1 MKIALFL
8 SLKIQAIGIM
18 VSNRSIKLFKLKKL
32 SSLSQFQGL
41 TCRLAGHWRNTMA
54 AVTDAALI
62 SGGSIG
68 SMNQVGNKLLLVAG
82 AAAVIAVMAVFW
94 LWSQQP
100 DYRILFSNYSD
111 KDGGAIVASLE
122 KMNVPYKFSDSGT
135 AILVP
140 AAQVHQARLKLA
152 SDGLPRG
159 GNIGFEILENQKFG
173 VSQFVEQVNFQRAL
187 EGELERSIQSIGA
200 VEVAR
205 IHLAIPKATVFV
217 RDQQKPTASV
227 LLNLRAGRSLDAQQV
242 GAVVHLVASSVP
254 DLPAANVT
262 VVDQN
267 GNLLSDTSK
276 KMGANNLDPTQLK
289 YIDDIQQSIVKR
301 VESIIE
307 PIVGAKNVRAEASA
321 EIDFSS
327 LEQAAETYKPNQKP
341 DDVVIRSSQSNESQ
355 TSDGATATGVP
366 GALTNQPQANAT
378 APINAAPGDAAAA
391 TAAGTT
397 PLSSQKNLTTN
408 FEVDKTIRYV
418 QQGMGGIKRLN
429 VAVVVN
435 NMQVVDKKGKV
446 TYRPLTVAE
455 KTQINDLAMQAM
467 GFNKERGDA
476 LTVVNSSFASE
487 AAEIMPEVP
496 LWKNPETIEY
506 VKDALRFIVGIVV
519 LLMIYKKA
527 LSPVLRKLMA
537 ASPKLLHAPSSE
549 DTVVN
554 LSGEQSQLAAPVDRS
569 LEAAKQMAKDNPR
582 MVASVVAN
590 WTSGNE

>member
-1 MKIALFL
+1 M
-8 SLKIQAIGIM
+8 
-18 VSNRSIKLFKLKKL
+18 IK
-32 SSLSQFQGL
+32 
-41 TCRLAGHWRNTMA
+41 HWRNIMA
-54 AVTDAALI
+54 AGNDAALI
-62 SGGSIG
+62 NQGGIG
-68 SMNQVGNKLLLVAG
+68 LNSQLGNKLILIVA

-100 DYRILFSNYSD
+100 DYRVLFSNYTD
-111 KDGGAIVASLE
+111 KDGGAIVAALE
-122 KMNVPYKFSDSGT
+122 KMNVPYKFSESGT

-140 AAQVHQARLKLA
+140 ASQVHQARLKLA
-152 SDGLPRG
+152 ADGLPKG

-217 RDQQKPTASV
+217 RDQQQPTASV

-254 DLPAANVT
+254 NLPAANVT

-301 VESIIE
+301 VESIIT
-307 PIVGAKNVRAEASA
+307 PIVGSKNVRAEASA
-321 EIDFSS
+321 EVDFSS

-341 DDVVIRSSQSNESQ
+341 DDATIRSLQSNESQ
-355 TSDGATATGVP
+355 TSNSGAATGVP
-366 GALTNQPQANAT
+366 GALSNQPPANAT
-378 APINAAPGDAAAA
+378 APITTTAGNAPGATPTADAAPVNN
-391 TAAGTT
+391 
-397 PLSSQKNLTTN
+397 QKNTTTN
-408 FEVDKTIRYV
+408 FEVDKTVKYS

-435 NMQVVDKKGKV
+435 NMPVIDKKGKV
-446 TYRPLTVAE
+446 TYRPLTAAE

-467 GFNKERGDA
+467 GFSKERGDA
-476 LTVVNSSFASE
+476 LTVVNSSFAGE
-487 AAEIMPEVP
+487 PEEIIPEVP
-496 LWKNPETIEY
+496 MWKNPETIEY
-506 VKDALRFIVGIVV
+506 GKDALRFIVGIVV
-519 LLMIYKKA
+519 LIMIYKRL
-527 LSPVLRKLMA
+527 LSPMLRKITA
-537 ASPKLLHAPSSE
+537 PVPKLLNAPNDNDSI
-549 DTVVN
+549 VN
-554 LSGEQSQLAAPVDRS
+554 LSGQEGQEKLSSPAGNNNNLA
-569 LEAAKQMAKDNPR
+569 AAKQLAKDNPR

>member
-1 MKIALFL
+1 
-8 SLKIQAIGIM
+8 
-18 VSNRSIKLFKLKKL
+18 
-32 SSLSQFQGL
+32 
-41 TCRLAGHWRNTMA
+41 MA
-54 AVTDAALI
+54 AGNDAALVNN
-62 SGGSIG
+62 GGLG
-68 SMNQVGNKLLLVAG
+68 SMSQMGNKLLLVAG

-100 DYRILFSNYSD
+100 DYRVLFSNYSD
-111 KDGGAIVASLE
+111 KDGGAIVAALE

-152 SDGLPRG
+152 SDGLPKG

-205 IHLAIPKATVFV
+205 IHLAIPKASVFV

-227 LLNLRAGRSLDAQQV
+227 LLNLRAGRSLDVQQV

-276 KMGANNLDPTQLK
+276 KMGANNLDPTQIK

-301 VESIIE
+301 VESIIT

-327 LEQAAETYKPNQKP
+327 VEQAAETYKPNQKP
-341 DDVVIRSSQSNESQ
+341 DDSTVRSLQSNESK
-355 TSDGATATGVP
+355 TAADSATATGVP
-366 GALTNQPQANAT
+366 GALSNQPPAAAT
-378 APINAAPGDAAAA
+378 APIVTPPVAGATPGATTAAPVA
-391 TAAGTT
+391 
-397 PLSSQKNLTTN
+397 PVSSQKNTTTN
-408 FEVDKTIRYV
+408 YEVDKTVRYV

-435 NMQVVDKKGKV
+435 NMPVVDKKGKT

-455 KTQINDLAMQAM
+455 KTQINDLAQQAM
-467 GFNKERGDA
+467 GFSKERGDS
-476 LTVVNSSFASE
+476 LTVVNSSFAGE
-487 AAEIMPEVP
+487 PLEIIPEVP
-496 LWKNPETIEY
+496 LWKNPEVIEY
-506 VKDALRFIVGIVV
+506 GKDALRFIVGIVV
-519 LLMIYKKA
+519 LLVIYKKA
-527 LSPVLRKLMA
+527 LSPMLRKLTA
-537 ASPKLLHAPSSE
+537 GAPKQLKGPE
-549 DTVVN
+549 DDGDDAVVS
-554 LSGEQSQLAAPVDRS
+554 LSGEQERLPRVSGYEQS
-569 LEAAKQMAKDNPR
+569 LEAAKQLAKDNPR

-590 WTSGNE
+590 WTSGSD

>member
-1 MKIALFL
+1 
-8 SLKIQAIGIM
+8 
-18 VSNRSIKLFKLKKL
+18 
-32 SSLSQFQGL
+32 
-41 TCRLAGHWRNTMA
+41 MA
-54 AVTDAALI
+54 AATDAALT
-62 SGGSIG
+62 SGGTMG
-68 SMNQVGNKLLLVAG
+68 SVSQMGNKLLLLAG
-82 AAAVIAVMAVFW
+82 VAAVMAVMAVFW

-100 DYRILFSNYSD
+100 DYRVLFSNYSD
-111 KDGGAIVASLE
+111 KDGGAIVAALE

-152 SDGLPRG
+152 SDGLPKG

-205 IHLAIPKATVFV
+205 IHLAIPKASVFV

-227 LLNLRAGRSLDAQQV
+227 LLNLRSGRSLDAQQV

-276 KMGANNLDPTQLK
+276 KMGSNNLDPTQIK
-289 YIDDIQQSIVKR
+289 YVDDIQQSIVKR
-301 VESIIE
+301 VESIIT
-307 PIVGAKNVRAEASA
+307 PIVGTKNVRAEASA

-327 LEQAAETYKPNQKP
+327 LEQAVESYKPNQKP
-341 DDVVIRSSQSNESQ
+341 DDVTIRSMQSNESK
-355 TSDGATATGVP
+355 TSNGGAATGVP
-366 GALTNQPQANAT
+366 GALSNQPPANAT
-378 APINAAPGDAAAA
+378 APITVPPGATPSA
-391 TAAGTT
+391 TAAEAT
-397 PLSSQKNLTTN
+397 PVNSQKNMTTN
-408 FEVDKTIRYV
+408 YEVDKTVRYV
-418 QQGMGGIKRLN
+418 QQAMGGIKRLN

-446 TYRPLTVAE
+446 TYRPLTTAE
-455 KTQINDLAMQAM
+455 KKQINDLAMQAM
-467 GFNKERGDA
+467 GFNKERGDS
-476 LTVVNSSFASE
+476 LTVVNSSFAGE
-487 AAEIMPEVP
+487 PVEILPEVP

-506 VKDALRFIVGIVV
+506 VKDALRFIVGVVV
-519 LLMIYKKA
+519 LFMIYSRA
-527 LSPVLRKLMA
+527 LKPMLRKLTA
-537 ASPKLLHAPSSE
+537 PSPKLLNAPGSE
-549 DTVVN
+549 DAIVN
-554 LSGEQSQLAAPVDRS
+554 LSGEQMGGEGRKLLVPGHNQN

-590 WTSGNE
+590 WTNGNE

>member
-1 MKIALFL
+1 
-8 SLKIQAIGIM
+8 
-18 VSNRSIKLFKLKKL
+18 
-32 SSLSQFQGL
+32 
-41 TCRLAGHWRNTMA
+41 MA
-54 AVTDAALI
+54 AGNNAALT
-62 SGGSIG
+62 SGGGLGAMSQ
-68 SMNQVGNKLLLVAG
+68 MGNKLLLVAA

-100 DYRILFSNYSD
+100 DYRVLFSNFTD
-111 KDGGAIVASLE
+111 KDGGSIVAALE

-152 SDGLPRG
+152 SDGLPKG

-205 IHLAIPKATVFV
+205 IHLAIPKVSVFV

-254 DLPAANVT
+254 DLPTANVT

-276 KMGANNLDPTQLK
+276 KMGANNLDPTQIK
-289 YIDDIQQSIVKR
+289 YIDDIQQSIIKR
-301 VESIIE
+301 VESIIT

-327 LEQAAETYKPNQKP
+327 VEQAAETYKPNQKP
-341 DDVVIRSSQSNESQ
+341 DDLTIRSLQSNESK
-355 TSDGATATGVP
+355 SAADGAATGVP
-366 GALTNQPQANAT
+366 GALSNQPPANAT
-378 APINAAPGDAAAA
+378 APIVTQPVAGVPGAAAA
-391 TAAGTT
+391 APPVNT
-397 PLSSQKNLTTN
+397 QKNTTTN

-435 NMQVVDKKGKV
+435 NMPVVDKKGKT

-455 KTQINDLAMQAM
+455 KTQINDLAQQAM
-467 GFNKERGDA
+467 GFNKERGDS
-476 LTVVNSSFASE
+476 LTVVNSSFAGE
-487 AAEIMPEVP
+487 PVEIIPDVP
-496 LWKNPETIEY
+496 LWKNPEVIEY
-506 VKDALRFIVGIVV
+506 GKDALRFLVGIVV

-527 LSPVLRKLMA
+527 LSPMLRKLMSPA
-537 ASPKLLHAPSSE
+537 PKLLSAPTE
-549 DTVVN
+549 GGDTDAVVS
-554 LSGEQSQLAAPVDRS
+554 LSGEQAKLTLATRYDQS
-569 LEAAKQMAKDNPR
+569 LEAAKQLAKDNPR
-582 MVASVVAN
+582 MVARVVAN

>member
-1 MKIALFL
+1 
-8 SLKIQAIGIM
+8 
-18 VSNRSIKLFKLKKL
+18 
-32 SSLSQFQGL
+32 
-41 TCRLAGHWRNTMA
+41 MA
-54 AVTDAALI
+54 AGNDAAL
-62 SGGSIG
+62 
-68 SMNQVGNKLLLVAG
+68 MNQGVMGLNSQLGNKLLLVVA
-82 AAAVIAVMAVFW
+82 AAAVVAVMAVFW

-100 DYRILFSNYSD
+100 DYRVLFSNYSD
-111 KDGGAIVASLE
+111 KDGGSIVAALE

-152 SDGLPRG
+152 SDGLPKG
-159 GNIGFEILENQKFG
+159 GNIGFEVLENQKFG

-205 IHLAIPKATVFV
+205 IHLAIPKASVFV

-227 LLNLRAGRSLDAQQV
+227 LLNLRGGRSLDAQQV

-254 DLPAANVT
+254 NLPAANVT

-276 KMGANNLDPTQLK
+276 KMGSNNLDPTQLK
-289 YIDDIQQSIVKR
+289 YIEDIQQSIVKR
-301 VESIIE
+301 VESIIT

-327 LEQAAETYKPNQKP
+327 IEQAAESYKPNQKP
-341 DDVVIRSSQSNESQ
+341 DDAAIRSLQSNESL
-355 TSDGATATGVP
+355 TSNGAGATGVP
-366 GALTNQPQANAT
+366 GALSNQPPANAT
-378 APINAAPGDAAAA
+378 APL
-391 TAAGTT
+391 TT
-397 PLSSQKNLTTN
+397 PEGANSGAADGAPVNNQKNIMTN
-408 FEVDKTIRYV
+408 YEVDKTVRYS

-435 NMQVVDKKGKV
+435 NMPVVDKAGKV
-446 TYRPLTVAE
+446 TYRPLTEAE

-476 LTVVNSSFASE
+476 LAVVNSSFAGE
-487 AAEIMPEVP
+487 PVEIIPEVP
-496 LWKNPETIEY
+496 LWKNPEVIEY
-506 VKDALRFIVGIVV
+506 GKDALRFIVGIVV
-519 LLMIYKKA
+519 LLIIYKRA
-527 LSPVLRKLMA
+527 LSPMLRKLTA
-537 ASPKLLHAPSSE
+537 PSPKLLEAPKDE
-549 DTVVN
+549 DAVVN
-554 LSGEQSQLAAPVDRS
+554 LSGEGGQAQLSSSAGSNNNLAAARQ
-569 LEAAKQMAKDNPR
+569 LAKDNPR